1 MERIQIALE
10 KNKFTSFFLNKD
22 NFSLIYITACILWFF
37 PLLGWL
43 IDPVCKICF
52 IWGAGLFFW
61 DLLTKRTVFKS
72 VYWFMPIL
80 IIALYAVT
88 ILLNLKYDFYMGV
101 KHAVYLVISL
111 IILYGQDRKKSF
123 DELKKILYKVNNIII
138 YIVFVAGIISIVMF
152 IFKISFTFSSGDLTL
167 RQGFLE
173 NRLFGVYTSPNTGAL
188 FVIIS
193 FAAMMMNFVIKNE
206 SNKSRNIFYIIN
218 AIIQFIYFS
227 LTLSNGGM
235 LTSMV
240 FITILVIAC
249 IFPKLMVKKGIIK
262 SVIAS
267 ALMLALFLG
276 GFKVL
281 IENVRYVMSY
291 IPPIVA
297 SLTSDTDKDDPDID
311 VNEQEDKV
319 KFERIESG
327 DDMSNGRFDIWIGSL
342 KLLKQHPV
350 FGYSDMMTKEGEKVK
365 FDTSVLSSQEETW
378 LYKHNG
384 NLHNAYVHIA
394 TYSGLIGFCA
404 FFIFGLLLFKKVATA
419 LIRGN
424 KNTQQYKILAL
435 LLTVI
440 GAIAANGMVEAHLLY
455 TRQDPY
461 GAIFWLYVGV
471 AALLAE
477 IFEYSDNFYTEKST
491 DTEKFAFAVDTP
503 LQMLNSVNFVL
514 NNTKGSKNNSDIY
527 IYHQFRGSDKLSKQ
541 LKESGVFNNVYDVD
555 VYKKYPSPIN
565 KVATIYRLFAPKQA
579 IKSATRGKVHLN
591 KKLYS
596 YVCTSFPT
604 SFTTG
609 MHMAYPRAE
618 VLLIEDGVGSYFG
631 NIVDDYST
639 GIFKFIDK
647 FFFDNNMSIQPKE
660 TYLSNPQLSKNNIDS
675 KICKLEKIS
684 DENVDRIERIFN
696 YKENSLYTEN
706 RVVYLTQPLDEK
718 EGFVKDNEAKIERI
732 IENVFGLSA
741 VARIHPRHTNVKFE
755 KMSIDN
761 YANLWE
767 LECVKQ
773 ITDENILIGAFSTA
787 QFMPKILKN
796 AEPTIIFTYKLLFKN
811 LNDEFWQETGNFI
824 ESFKSLYSDQS
835 KILVP
840 ETVEEFEAILKNKC
854 C

>member
-1 MERIQIALE
+1 MERIKTVLE

-43 IDPVCKICF
+43 MDPVCKICF

-61 DLLTKRTVFKS
+61 DLVTRRNMFKS

-80 IIALYAVT
+80 IIALYAAT
-88 ILLNLKYDFYMGV
+88 ILLNIKYDFYMGI

-123 DELKKILYKVNNIII
+123 EELKKLLYRVNNIII
-138 YIVFVAGIISIVMF
+138 YIVFVAGIVSILMF
-152 IFKISFTFSSGDLTL
+152 IFKISFTFPSGDLTL

-193 FAAMMMNFVIKNE
+193 FAAMMMNMVIKKE
-206 SNKSRNIFYIIN
+206 CNKGRNIFYIIN
-218 AIIQFIYFS
+218 AIVQFIYFS

-240 FITILVIAC
+240 FITIFVIAY
-249 IFPKLMVKKGIIK
+249 IFPKLAVKKGIVK
-262 SVIAS
+262 SLIAS
-267 ALMLALFLG
+267 VLMIALFLG

-291 IPPIVA
+291 IPPLVS
-297 SLTSDTDKDDPDID
+297 SLTSDDEKDDPNIND
-311 VNEQEDKV
+311 VEEEDKV

-342 KLLKQHPV
+342 KLLKQHPF

-365 FDTSVLSSQEETW
+365 FDTSVLSSQEEEW

-394 TYSGLIGFCA
+394 AYSGLIGFCA
-404 FFIFGLLLFKKVATA
+404 FFVFGLLLFKKVLST

-424 KNTQQYKILAL
+424 KNSQQYKILSL

-471 AALLAE
+471 AAVLAE
-477 IFEYSDNFYTEKST
+477 SFEYSNNFYTEKST
-491 DTEKFAFAVDTP
+491 DTERFAFAVDTP
-503 LQMLNSVNFVL
+503 LQILNSVNFVL
-514 NNTKGSKNNSDIY
+514 NDTKGSKGRSDVF
-527 IYHQFRGSDKLSKQ
+527 IYHQFRGSDELSNQ
-541 LKESGVFNNVYDVD
+541 LKESGVFNHVYDID
-555 VYKKYPSPIN
+555 VYKKYPSVIN
-565 KVATIYRLFAPKQA
+565 KIATIYRLFAPRQA
-579 IKSATRGKVHLN
+579 IKSAARGKTPMN
-591 KKLYS
+591 KKSYS
-596 YVCTSFPT
+596 YVCASFPT

-609 MHMAYPRAE
+609 LHMAYPRAD

-647 FFFDNNMSIQPKE
+647 FFFSNEMSIQPKE
-660 TYLSNPQLSKNNIDS
+660 IYLSNPQLSNNNIHG
-675 KICKLEKIS
+675 KLCKLEKIS
-684 DENVDRIERIFN
+684 DENIDKIEKIFN

-706 RVVYLTQPLDEK
+706 RVAYLTQPLDEK
-718 EGFVKDNEAKIERI
+718 EGFVKDNEVKIERI

-811 LNDEFWQETGNFI
+811 LDDEFWQETSSFI

-835 KILVP
+835 KIFVP
-840 ETVEEFEAILKNKC
+840 ETVEEFEEILEK
-854 C
+854 